1 MLDLY
6 EPLSGG
12 VCDRGSARLDIELGA
27 DIPDVV
33 GHHVMTYEQLVRD
46 LAIPPPSTDQ
56 AQNIQL
62 SLGQHLAPVHWKVVV
77 SLVTRGTCQSVRRRS
92 HRDFPI
98 EPW

>member
-1 MLDLY
+1 MLYLH

-33 GHHVMTYEQLVRD
+33 GHRVMTDEQPVRD
-46 LAIPPPSTDQ
+46 LAIPPSSADQ

-62 SLGQHLAPVHWKVVV
+62 SRGQHLAPNHRTVIV